1 MWKGSWLYLCFFLFL
16 ALFPR
21 LWVHLQTCR
30 LGVAHYH
37 SSLVCFSSQHWVPGH
52 SEGSLSP
59 HPCIPHPS
67 VSSVPISSPPRL
79 THTGPQVTCE
89 TSRCRIVCVKCVPSL
104 QSHLKRSI
112 LQACQHPLQL
122 LVAFGWVL
130 VWSGGQAEPSPW
142 HKHPLG
148 PARMGGVGS
157 APGVLRPLPYRSV
170 LPHRICG
177 FVSAWF

>member
-1 MWKGSWLYLCFFLFL
+1 M
-16 ALFPR
+16 
-21 LWVHLQTCR
+21 HLQTCR

-52 SEGSLSP
+52 SEGSLPP
-59 HPCIPHPS
+59 HPCIPHLS

-112 LQACQHPLQL
+112 LQACQHPSSCSWL
-122 LVAFGWVL
+122 W
-130 VWSGGQAEPSPW
+130 GGCWYGVGGRQSRSHGTSIPLG
-142 HKHPLG
+142 PLG

-170 LPHRICG
+170 PPHRICG